1 PSISGKMSAS
11 GWKERLLL
19 RLSAVVDISL
29 TCSSFRPVRART
41 LSGNFFVRAPAFSI
55 DRGAAHAAS
64 GSCWKERRKRN
75 KASPLNERAYILAA
89 SDQLQATAEQSRRTV
104 SAEIEFRLE
113 HSYQVDWV
121 DAQMKALYGM
131 GIKDGLLIPGL
142 GELGSVEPIKRWAT
156 RFAKRLADIEAEERR
171 LKKSERRHE
180 TP

>member
-1 PSISGKMSAS
+1 MVRKPKAGRPPRHA
-11 GWKERLLL
+11 GERLVKN
-19 RLSAVVDISL
+19 RTFRVWGSL
-29 TCSSFRPVRART
+29 
-41 LSGNFFVRAPAFSI
+41 
-55 DRGAAHAAS
+55 D
-64 GSCWKERRKRN
+64 
-75 KASPLNERAYILAA
+75 
-89 SDQLQATAEQSRRTV
+89 DQLQETAEQSRRTV

-121 DAQMKALYGM
+121 DAQMKALFGM

-180 TP
+180 MPRAPAPRHLRAGRNAEN